1 MATPAKLPLASALL
15 VLLLAACAGQQP
27 RPPTAAS
34 WEEHS
39 ARLQALTHWTA
50 EGKLAL
56 RSPEQSESASIRWQQ
71 EGDITRLYLS
81 GPLGVAATSLY
92 SDGRSLVIRRGEEVS
107 TWALDDTEAL
117 ELRTGWDL
125 PLQSLPYWIKGIP
138 APGLDIQEAQQGPD
152 PALLLVLR
160 QDGWEI
166 HYEDYANYGR
176 LTLPTMLHLKHQDT
190 TVRLIIRNWQV
201 LPD

>member
-1 MATPAKLPLASALL
+1 MPIPAKLRLASALL

-71 EGDITRLYLS
+71 EGDISRLFLN
-81 GPLGVAATSLY
+81 GPLGVGATSLY
-92 SDGRSLVIRRGEEVS
+92 SDGRSLVIRQGEEVS
-107 TWALDDTEAL
+107 TWALNDTAAL
-117 ELRTGWDL
+117 ERRTGWDL
-125 PLQSLPYWIKGIP
+125 PLQALPYWIKGVP
-138 APGLDIQEAQQGPD
+138 APGLDIQDAQQGPD
-152 PALLLVLR
+152 PALLLVLQ

-176 LTLPTMLHLKHQDT
+176 LTLPTMLYLKHQDT